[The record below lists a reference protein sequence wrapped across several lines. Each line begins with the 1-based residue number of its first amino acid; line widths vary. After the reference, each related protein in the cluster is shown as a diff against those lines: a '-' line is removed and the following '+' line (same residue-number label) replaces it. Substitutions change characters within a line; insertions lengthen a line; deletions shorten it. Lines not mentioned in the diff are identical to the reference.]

1 MRAVFI
7 LGASNAVFTL
17 GYGMYAYI
25 FPNFLTSVNATPPQV
40 GLATTLMSLSM
51 AITILPGGILS
62 DTGHRRK
69 LVIASWLLPVFAP
82 PFFVLSE
89 LAGSWLYALPGV
101 VMFGGSWIGVAAVQS
116 YTSEAA
122 PTGKRG
128 LSFGILVSSGSIGLI
143 PSPLIGGLVVQA
155 YGFTTL
161 FFVAFFLYAVS
172 TVLVL
177 AIPRLPG
184 DSLTKSDTANKV
196 SDTSS
201 SSKGT
206 KSSHWDQGSIKA
218 AKGDIELGSRPS
230 VLRRLTPMLALS
242 CLFVGFVYLGWSYVP
257 LYLNQQ
263 YGFNYQSVQLMYTI
277 LNLSSI
283 VMVNALGKLSD
294 RFSPANKL
302 TLITVPIVTFVL
314 GYSILLYTSNLVYL
328 SGSFAMMG
336 SLAAVYPLIYST
348 VGEVSRGKR
357 VGRTY
362 GIIGTFI
369 YAAEATTPYFGG
381 ILYATSTQ
389 LPFLLTLALSPVL
402 FATVYAARR
411 KTH

>member
-1 MRAVFI
+1 
-7 LGASNAVFTL
+7 
-17 GYGMYAYI
+17 
-25 FPNFLTSVNATPPQV
+25 
-40 GLATTLMSLSM
+40 
-51 AITILPGGILS
+51 
-62 DTGHRRK
+62 
-69 LVIASWLLPVFAP
+69 
-82 PFFVLSE
+82 
-89 LAGSWLYALPGV
+89 
-101 VMFGGSWIGVAAVQS
+101 
-116 YTSEAA
+116 
-122 PTGKRG
+122 
-128 LSFGILVSSGSIGLI
+128 
-143 PSPLIGGLVVQA
+143 
-155 YGFTTL
+155 
-161 FFVAFFLYAVS
+161 
-172 TVLVL
+172 
-177 AIPRLPG
+177 
-184 DSLTKSDTANKV
+184 
-196 SDTSS
+196 
-201 SSKGT
+201 
-206 KSSHWDQGSIKA
+206 
-218 AKGDIELGSRPS
+218 
-230 VLRRLTPMLALS
+230 
-242 CLFVGFVYLGWSYVP
+242 
-257 LYLNQQ
+257 
-263 YGFNYQSVQLMYTI
+263 MYTI